1 MDEQGTHEVDEL
13 TLPPATVISRRRPKA
28 LWGVLAAVAVA
39 AGALAVTSAGNHSP
53 TPLLPIALGG
63 GGGREAAPMAAD
75 SSFAAWVTYVAGDG
89 LPALGGEA
97 PAYRLAGNVDEAQV
111 RALADALGVAGE
123 VVQDGSSWRVSAP
136 SGGTLE
142 VYEGAGASWWYSS
155 MSPDE
160 PVPASGASGGSGG
173 STGGGCDPIAD
184 CIVPLPALVEC
195 PPEGASDCATG
206 YECPPNAICAEPLPA
221 DPPVNGDCAKAND
234 PSCPDDTTIP
244 PLPPVDL
251 PSEDEARAIALDVLA
266 ATGVD
271 TDDAIVTVDGPYD
284 AWNVT
289 VEPRLDGAPSG
300 LLANVSVGS
309 RGVITSAGGFL
320 GTPERLGDYPIL
332 DTRAAILRLN
342 EQMTDGG
349 GYFGGVG
356 IGRDAVSN
364 DIAIA
369 PADPRQAVCAEAPD
383 ATTVPCDDTI
393 VSSPT
398 TFPACKVQ
406 ADGSEICEGITEPA
420 VAYCPQLGAPVAEPL
435 SDDQVIDCPTID
447 PMPIPEPM
455 PLPAPE
461 PMEVVLTGATPTLVL
476 IPANDGSADA
486 YLVPGYRFTGD
497 NGEQVDAP
505 AVADDALSGPA
516 TTEPP
521 VTDTVTVEPPAPDPG
536 TDPSCETLV
545 EEDSSGTTHTI
556 QPCAGI
562 DPTETTSTMP
572 APGVSE
578 PTTTTIAAEG

>member
-1 MDEQGTHEVDEL
+1 MDEQRTHEVDEL

-28 LWGVLAAVAVA
+28 LWGVLAVVAVA
-39 AGALAVTSAGNHSP
+39 AGALAVTSAGNDSP

-63 GGGREAAPMAAD
+63 EGGRQAAPMAAD

-142 VYEGAGASWWYSS
+142 VYEGAGASWWYSA

-160 PVPASGASGGSGG
+160 PVPAPGGSSGSSGSGGSGG
-173 STGGGCDPIAD
+173 SGG
-184 CIVPLPALVEC
+184 
-195 PPEGASDCATG
+195 STG

-234 PSCPDDTTIP
+234 PSCPDDTTSP

-271 TDDAIVTVDGPYD
+271 TDDAIVTVEPPYD
-284 AWNVT
+284 AWYVT

-309 RGVITSAGGFL
+309 QGVITSAGGFL

-332 DTRAAILRLN
+332 DTRAAIARLN

-349 GYFGGVG
+349 GDFGGVG
-356 IGRDAVSN
+356 IGRDAVGS

-383 ATTVPCDDTI
+383 AATVPCDDTI

-406 ADGSEICEGITEPA
+406 ADGSEICEGITEPGIA
-420 VAYCPQLGAPVAEPL
+420 CPQLGAPVAEPL

-447 PMPIPEPM
+447 PMPIPHPM

-536 TDPSCETLV
+536 TDPNCETLV
-545 EEDSSGTTHTI
+545 EEDSSDTTHTI
-556 QPCAGI
+556 QRCAGI